1 MILSLVENDTIIALN
16 LSQNPGLTDDT
27 GRLLVKV
34 LKGGNDTICDIDLSS
49 TSISQSILDEI
60 EKILLK
66 RITVDVV

>member
-34 LKGGNDTICDIDLSS
+34 LKGGNDKICDIDLSS
-49 TSISQSILDEI
+49 TSISQSILNEI